1 MSDVA
6 HIPNSEVLVQIFLV
20 GDYFEFRSPGGRQA
34 KREKNGMRVR
44 ERRFA
49 ADKRN

>member
-34 KREKNGMRVR
+34 AFFKILLELR
-44 ERRFA
+44 ERKMARG
-49 ADKRN
+49 